1 MVMTGIRAAIQSC
14 LKCVGRHIDLY
25 CLTLVVG
32 YGLTRALLNL
42 TYGIAVATINGLFSL
57 LEASLHFPV
66 AASASIAVWGLL
78 LAIYGCQRPNSHL
91 VGAGVAAVSIQ
102 TLINAAT
109 VLGSSRPT
117 LPSWSRW
124 RFPSY
129 GE

>member
-57 LEASLHFPV
+57 SWRQVSTSP
-66 AASASIAVWGLL
+66 SPPRRLL
-78 LAIYGCQRPNSHL
+78 RYGGC
-91 VGAGVAAVSIQ
+91 
-102 TLINAAT
+102 
-109 VLGSSRPT
+109 
-117 LPSWSRW
+117 
-124 RFPSY
+124 Y
-129 GE
+129 